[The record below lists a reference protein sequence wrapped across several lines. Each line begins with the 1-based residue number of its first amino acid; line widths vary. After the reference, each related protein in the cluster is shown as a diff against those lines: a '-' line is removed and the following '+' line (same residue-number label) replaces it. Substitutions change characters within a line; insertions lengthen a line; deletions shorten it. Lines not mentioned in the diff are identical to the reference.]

1 MLSSSQIHRQDVTFL
16 HVNIWF
22 KSKIN
27 LLLTSINGDYPELDA
42 TNFLDADVIHKYQS
56 LIGALQ
62 LEVSVGR
69 IDITIAVMNMSS
81 FRVDPRIDH
90 IEMIKIMH
98 GYH

>member
-69 IDITIAVMNMSS
+69 IDITIAVMNMSF
-81 FRVDPRIDH
+81 FRVDPRIGH